1 MIAKDLTFHGNDKED
16 QFLYENFNLMPDN
29 GVMVDVGAGP
39 DGIQGSNSYF
49 FEKNGWNVVCVD
61 ADPRNVEQ
69 LQKNRKVGVGALVT
83 NKKGTLKF
91 YMNRKTPD
99 ISGIIKTSDN
109 ADYSAELKGT
119 TLEKILVDHNISNI
133 DILSIDTEGSEIDVF
148 ESMDFSKHKPKLLI
162 IEVVTQGKFNPDIQP
177 YFEEKGYHMV
187 GEVGA
192 NQVFALKKLIV
203 RNPHRIIYGSS
214 YDRGL
219 EHLLKMWPDIRKEV
233 PDAELRVFYGWNLFD
248 LGYSDNPERM
258 AWKEK
263 INGLMNQPGITH
275 LGRISHEMVTLENKE
290 AGIWAYP
297 THFGEISCCAGD
309 TPILMPRDHKKYPY
323 GVPIKELSGKSGF
336 YVYSYDHETDKIVL
350 GKVKWVKVTRK
361 NAKLLRITLDD
372 GTLLRFTPDHKFL
385 LRNGEYKE
393 AKDLVVGESLM
404 PCYEKPTFAVKQ
416 TDGTWPEEHRMI
428 AEALWGAGVKG
439 KIVDHKNGN
448 RFDNT
453 PDNLQL
459 LTSSEHA
466 KKIFTTER
474 VITLVGRKRMSD
486 AQIKLG
492 KTPERKKFLSK
503 LGTLRANKFWFE
515 FGTWT
520 PERQKEWIAHR
531 RSKNKNSGAVVASS
545 ELKKKWSKM
554 GLDKRWHNHKVLS
567 VCEDM
572 VKEDV
577 YDMEVEK
584 YHTFSAGGVFV
595 HNCITAMRA
604 QALGAIPVVVD
615 CGAVSETV
623 QHGIKV
629 KGDIYDPETKEEFKK
644 ELIGLL
650 KDTKRQEDIR
660 EPMMKWAKEKFAWSK
675 VAKQWD
681 EEFKKEE
688 TDEEKA
694 MKLILNDEPL
704 EAVLLLKEDSPL
716 RQKLLKKL
724 DHMTNPEAYTKK
736 YADDPMNWK
745 PEPKTVDLARHT
757 WILDEAV
764 GAKSL
769 IDLGCYEGS
778 LLERFGSGS
787 RGVEMCKEAV
797 KLGKERGLD
806 MVQGDACTY
815 TDENKY
821 DAVCACE
828 VIEHVAKPNDLIEN
842 MLKLVSKDG
851 WCYITTPNGA
861 VDSVGTLKVW
871 NDENALIDHVR
882 TYNKEKVSKLLHGLE
897 YEIVENGKEL
907 WFKFRT
913 NLEAHVNA
921 LLEDNQALKAWDL
934 VKDTNFK
941 YKDVLWQKVKHAF
954 NREDYLQYYS
964 KDLVE
969 NPVPEEMCTRA
980 DEMYPRFKWLVDRI
994 EEQKPKTVI
1003 DLGCADGY
1011 TCLTL
1016 AKRGF
1021 KTLGINLY
1029 APSIKVAEER
1039 AKKYNLNAKFE
1050 VGDLFDV
1057 KGTYDAVILF
1067 EVFEHLSD
1075 PVKAIKHCMS
1085 LVNQGGR
1092 FYLSTPCQD
1101 SLGIELHKA
1110 EKKGTDWTDTKPS
1123 GHLRIYTEQ
1132 ELRDLFKDHNI
1143 VRLEI
1148 DSQKNFVLE
1157 VRL

>member
-1 MIAKDLTFHGNDKED
+1 MIAKDLTFYGSDKED

-29 GVMVDVGAGP
+29 GVMVDIGAGP

-49 FEKNGWNVVCVD
+49 FEKNGWKVICVD

-69 LQKNRKVGVGALVT
+69 IQKNRKIGVGALVT

-99 ISGIIKTSDN
+99 ISGIIKTTDN

-162 IEVVTQGKFNPDIQP
+162 IEVVTQGKFNSEIQP
-177 YFEEKGYHMV
+177 YFEDKGYHMV

-192 NQVFALKKLIV
+192 NQIFALKKLIV

-233 PDAELRVFYGWNLFD
+233 PDVELHIFYGWNLFD

-275 LGRISHEMVTLENKE
+275 LGRISHDLVALENKE

-297 THFGEISCCAGD
+297 THFGEISC
-309 TPILMPRDHKKYPY
+309 
-323 GVPIKELSGKSGF
+323 
-336 YVYSYDHETDKIVL
+336 
-350 GKVKWVKVTRK
+350 
-361 NAKLLRITLDD
+361 
-372 GTLLRFTPDHKFL
+372 
-385 LRNGEYKE
+385 
-393 AKDLVVGESLM
+393 
-404 PCYEKPTFAVKQ
+404 
-416 TDGTWPEEHRMI
+416 
-428 AEALWGAGVKG
+428 
-439 KIVDHKNGN
+439 
-448 RFDNT
+448 
-453 PDNLQL
+453 
-459 LTSSEHA
+459 
-466 KKIFTTER
+466 
-474 VITLVGRKRMSD
+474 
-486 AQIKLG
+486 
-492 KTPERKKFLSK
+492 
-503 LGTLRANKFWFE
+503 
-515 FGTWT
+515 
-520 PERQKEWIAHR
+520 
-531 RSKNKNSGAVVASS
+531 
-545 ELKKKWSKM
+545 
-554 GLDKRWHNHKVLS
+554 
-567 VCEDM
+567 
-572 VKEDV
+572 
-577 YDMEVEK
+577 
-584 YHTFSAGGVFV
+584 
-595 HNCITAMRA
+595 ITAMRA
-604 QALGAIPVVVD
+604 QVYGAIPVVID
-615 CGAVSETV
+615 YGAVHETV
-623 QHGIKV
+623 QHGVKV
-629 KGDIYDPETKEEFKK
+629 KGDIYDPETKEEFKNA
-644 ELIGLL
+644 LIDMLQAV
-650 KDTKRQEDIR
+650 TKQEMIR
-660 EPMMKWAKEKFAWSK
+660 EKMVPWAKEKFAWSK
-675 VAKQWD
+675 VAKQWSG
-681 EEFKKEE
+681 EFKKEE
-688 TDEEKA
+688 TVEEKA
-694 MKLILNDEPL
+694 MRLILTDEPL

-724 DHMTNPEAYTKK
+724 DHMTNPEAYVKK

-745 PEPKTVDLARHT
+745 PEEVEYARHS
-757 WILDEAV
+757 WILDEAKD
-764 GAKSL
+764 AKSL
-769 IDLGCYEGS
+769 IDLGCYEGT
-778 LLERFGSGS
+778 LVKKFGKGA

-797 KLGKERGLD
+797 KLGQERGLD

-815 TDENKY
+815 QDSDRY

-828 VIEHVAKPNDLIEN
+828 VVEHVANPNALIEN
-842 MLKLVSKDG
+842 MLKLVSGYG
-851 WCYITTPNGA
+851 WCYVTTPNGA
-861 VDSVGTLKVW
+861 SDTAGTLKVW
-871 NDENALIDHVR
+871 NDETALIDHVR
-882 TYNKEKVSKLLHGLE
+882 SYNKTKVEKLLHGLE
-897 YEIVENGKEL
+897 YQIVENGKEL

-913 NLEAHVNA
+913 NLQKHVEA

-934 VKDTNFK
+934 VKDTNSPL
-941 YKDVLWQKVKHAF
+941 KDKLWPRVKHAF
-954 NREDYLQYYS
+954 NKEDYIKYYS
-964 KDLVE
+964 EDLVE
-969 NPVPEEMCTRA
+969 NPVPEEYATDCTL
-980 DEMYPRFKWLVDRI
+980 MYPRFKWLVDRI
-994 EEQKPKTVI
+994 EEQKPKTTI
-1003 DLGCADGY
+1003 DLGSADGY

-1021 KTLGINLY
+1021 KCLGINLY

-1039 AKKYNLNAKFE
+1039 AKKYKLDAEFA

-1057 KGTYDAVILF
+1057 KNKYDAVILF
-1067 EVFEHLSD
+1067 EVFEHLPD

-1157 VRL
+1157 VAK